1 MFFRLV
7 LISVIVSFNGINGST
22 LSHSHATICFK
33 EVSSSL
39 NVEFIDS
46 VVKDAFTEDFGVV
59 SNS

>member
-22 LSHSHATICFK
+22 LSQSHATICFK
-33 EVSSSL
+33 EESSSST
-39 NVEFIDS
+39 VEFIDDSS
-46 VVKDAFTEDFGVV
+46 VVFTEDFGVV